1 MPTGLVLEGGGMR
14 GMFTCGITDVL
25 MEESLMAR
33 IHGIVGVSAGA
44 AFGCNIKSMQ
54 PGRAIRYT
62 CKYMRDSRYM
72 SLRHWLREGNLFST
86 RFVYDEVPLRLDPFD
101 WEAYHANPLP
111 FHLVCTDI
119 DTQEPVYHIL
129 DDRDFPRAMQWIQ
142 ASASLPVVASPVEID
157 GRRLLD
163 GGLSDSIP
171 LKYFQGQ
178 GYDRNIVILTQP
190 RDYRKHL
197 GRAAQLW
204 RVIEAHRP
212 GVAQLMLRRPAM
224 YNGQLDYIAAQEA
237 LGNTLII
244 APEEP
249 LSISRLAT
257 DPEQLLRVYRQGRT
271 LATALMPRI
280 RRFLMAD

>member
-1 MPTGLVLEGGGMR
+1 MR

-25 MEESLMAR
+25 MEQGLTAR

-44 AFGCNIKSMQ
+44 AFGCNIKSYQ

-72 SLRHWLREGNLFST
+72 SLRHWFREGNLFST
-86 RFVYDEVPLRLDPFD
+86 RFVYDDVPRRLDPFD
-101 WEAYHANPLP
+101 WAAYHANPLP

-119 DTQEPVYHIL
+119 DTRQPVYHVL

-142 ASASLPVVASPVEID
+142 ASASLPVVATPVHID

-171 LKYFQGQ
+171 LKYFQQQ

-212 GVAQLMLRRPAM
+212 GVAQLMLQRPAM
-224 YNGQLDYIAAQEA
+224 YNGQLDYIARQEA
-237 LGNTLII
+237 LGNTLIL
-244 APEEP
+244 APGRP

-257 DPEQLLRVYRQGRT
+257 DPEQLRHVYLQGRT
-271 LATALMPRI
+271 LAMQLLPRI
-280 RRFLMAD
+280 REFLMTD

>member
-1 MPTGLVLEGGGMR
+1 MR

-25 MEESLMAR
+25 MEEGLTAR

-44 AFGCNIKSMQ
+44 AFGCNIKSFQ
-54 PGRAIRYT
+54 PGRAIRYS
-62 CKYMRDSRYM
+62 CRYMGDSRYM
-72 SLRHWLREGNLFST
+72 SMRHWLREGNLFST

-119 DTQEPVYHIL
+119 DTEQPVYHVL
-129 DDRDFPRAMQWIQ
+129 ADRDFSRAMQWIQ
-142 ASASLPVVASPVEID
+142 ASASLPVVATPVEID

-171 LKYFQGQ
+171 LRYFQQQ
-178 GYDRNIVILTQP
+178 GFDRNIVILTQP
-190 RDYRKHL
+190 RDYRKHS
-197 GRAAQLW
+197 GRMAPLW
-204 RVIEAHRP
+204 RLIEAHRP
-212 GVAQLMLRRPAM
+212 GVARLMLRRPAM
-224 YNGQLDYIAAQEA
+224 YNGQLDYIARQEA

-244 APEEP
+244 APEAP
-249 LSISRLAT
+249 LTISRLAT

-271 LATALMPRI
+271 LATALLPEI
-280 RRFLMAD
+280 HRFLEAE